1 MTDEDGKNIT
11 DTLIITRRFRS
22 SNEFSMYIEENVKSH
37 RVSYMD
43 AVIEYCEK
51 MDIDID
57 SIGPLINKSLKEK
70 IQFEAE
76 HANLLKPK
84 GHLPI

>member
-1 MTDEDGKNIT
+1 MTDDNSEKIT

-22 SNEFSMYIEENVKSH
+22 SNEFSMYIEENVKAKKI
-37 RVSYMD
+37 SYMD
-43 AVIEYCEK
+43 AVIEYCDK

-57 SIGPLINKSLKEK
+57 SIGPLVNQSLREK

-76 HANLLKPK
+76 QANLIKPK